1 MSSSSSTKK
10 LQPWQSL
17 TAGLVA
23 GAVEGFITYPAEM
36 TKTAC
41 QFSAKQGAP
50 VSPLAVVKTT
60 FQQRGIRGFYSGCSA
75 LVVGNSAKAG
85 VRFFCYDGIKDLL
98 KDQHTRM
105 QGLEAAA
112 YANSFDCARKVIQQ
126 DGVAAL
132 WGGSTARL
140 SRLMFS
146 GAIVFT
152 VYEKMAVLLK
162 QW

>member
-1 MSSSSSTKK
+1 MRALSG
-10 LQPWQSL
+10 QQSGPL
-17 TAGLVA
+17 PSVQVFACGA
-23 GAVEGFITYPAEM
+23 GAGIITVYATMP
-36 TKTAC
+36 
-41 QFSAKQGAP
+41 FD
-50 VSPLAVVKTT
+50 VVK
-60 FQQRGIRGFYSGCSA
+60 
-75 LVVGNSAKAG
+75 
-85 VRFFCYDGIKDLL
+85 
-98 KDQHTRM
+98 TRM